1 MQVTDRSVFV
11 VPLCL
16 HFCERRRAGTG
27 EVFVSAYA
35 YFLPDKEAEMT
46 IGEITKLV
54 NEEGKTKEEQLQML
68 RKIRSQLLEVLHC
81 KQQLLDQIDYLIY
94 EIRERE

>member
-1 MQVTDRSVFV
+1 
-11 VPLCL
+11 
-16 HFCERRRAGTG
+16 
-27 EVFVSAYA
+27 
-35 YFLPDKEAEMT
+35 MT